1 MIKLCLLSGVSLLV
15 ICTVLLLSALFFIH
29 PKGIARRLTDDGKSV
44 LILVYLLIVGL
55 VGLLLFISGLLL
67 LPGPC

>member
-55 VGLLLFISGLLL
+55 VGLLLFISGLIL